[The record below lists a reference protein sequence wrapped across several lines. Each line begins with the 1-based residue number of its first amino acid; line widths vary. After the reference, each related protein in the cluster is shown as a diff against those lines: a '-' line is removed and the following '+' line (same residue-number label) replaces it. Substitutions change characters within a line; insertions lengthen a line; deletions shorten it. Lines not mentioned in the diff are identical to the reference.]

1 MNNRRR
7 TLFTAT
13 GAALVLLAVPGL
25 AWADPDFLGGQVE
38 CGSAGG
44 PGCDVSAESGVENPG
59 GSESGG
65 EPAPEGT
72 PEGAESTSAEP
83 ACEVDGPIAQCS
95 ASTGGSD
102 EEAEEEVDLEALAYA
117 ARAAFQLSS
126 PEISMSPSADAP
138 VLVRVPVWMW
148 ISSDA
153 WQEETATA
161 SVPGGSV
168 TVTATPASV
177 SWSMGDGT
185 SVECESPGTAYDP
198 QAHAPEEESPDC
210 GHIYTSTSN
219 DSEVTASLSWQVEWS
234 SSDGEGGTFPALTT
248 ETSTTVRVVE
258 SSGVVT

>member
-1 MNNRRR
+1 MLRRSL
-7 TLFTAT
+7 TIAV
-13 GAALVLLAVPGL
+13 AAAAFVAVTVP
-25 AWADPDFLGGQVE
+25 ASADEFLGRAE
-38 CGSAGG
+38 CGTDGG
-44 PGCDVSAESGVENPG
+44 PGCDVSAESGEENPG
-59 GSESGG
+59 GSAGGG
-65 EPAPEGT
+65 EPAPEGGQDGT
-72 PEGAESTSAEP
+72 ASTSSEP
-83 ACEVDGPIAQCS
+83 ACEVDGLSARCS
-95 ASTGGSD
+95 ATVGGGAD
-102 EEAEEEVDLEALAYA
+102 EAEEEVDFEALAYA

-168 TVTATPASV
+168 TVTATPTSL

-185 SVECESPGTAYDP
+185 TVECEGPGTAYDP
-198 QAHAPEEESPDC
+198 DVHDPAESSPDC
-210 GHIYTSTSN
+210 GHTFTSIS
-219 DSEVTASLSWQVEWS
+219 SGYEVTASLSWEVEWS
-234 SSDGEGGTFPALTT
+234 SSDGAGGTFPALTT

>member
-1 MNNRRR
+1 M
-7 TLFTAT
+7 
-13 GAALVLLAVPGL
+13 VLLAVPGL

-44 PGCDVSAESGVENPG
+44 PGCDVSAESGEGNPG

-65 EPAPEGT
+65 EPAPEGGPDGT
-72 PEGAESTSAEP
+72 ASTSSEP
-83 ACEVDGPIAQCS
+83 ACEVDGLSARCS
-95 ASTGGSD
+95 ATVGGGAD
-102 EEAEEEVDLEALAYA
+102 EAEEEVDFEALAYA

-153 WQEETATA
+153 WHEETATA

-168 TVTATPASV
+168 TVTATPASL

-185 SVECESPGTAYDP
+185 TVECEGPGTPYDP
-198 QAHAPEEESPDC
+198 EVHDPAESSPDC
-210 GHIYTSTSN
+210 GHTFTSTS
-219 DSEVTASLSWQVEWS
+219 SGYEVTASLSWQVEWS